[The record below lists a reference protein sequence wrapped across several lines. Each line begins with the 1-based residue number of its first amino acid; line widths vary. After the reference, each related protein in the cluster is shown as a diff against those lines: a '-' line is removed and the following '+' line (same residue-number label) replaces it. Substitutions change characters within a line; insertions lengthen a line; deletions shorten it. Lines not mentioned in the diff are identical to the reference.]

1 MPNAQSQSAWEL
13 PIRVLDIEI
22 GTGVSAVPDCAGYG
36 GARALIRREG
46 IPLGWVDLSCAPQGY
61 ITADEILAATR
72 FLLGTEVRRA
82 LADGAIRGRSSGRT
96 GYAPAISVIVCT
108 RDRPDLLT
116 RCLASLRKIDYP
128 SFEVVVVDNASK
140 TDETRQVAERAGA
153 RCVREERPGLDSA
166 RNRGIASARYDIIA
180 FTDDD
185 VEVDSKWLRGIAAGF
200 EDPSVQCV
208 SGFVMPARMDTQAE
222 LLFELCYDG
231 MGKGTRPRRWH
242 RSSMRRRQL
251 IGAHHVGI
259 GANMA
264 FRRPLLYSLGGFDPA
279 LDVGT
284 ESHGGGDLDILH
296 RALVHGAVVRYEP
309 SAIVRHYHRRDM
321 AALRRQH
328 YDNGRAFGVYLLKIL
343 RRGDIPRHVTLWYSV
358 RIWLAWYV
366 GRLIKR
372 MFKRDTLPAPLL
384 ASELWGACHAP
395 WAYFAT
401 YMQARSRDRAFG
413 RLSVQKT

>member
-1 MPNAQSQSAWEL
+1 MPNEQSSWEL
-13 PIRVLDIEI
+13 PIRVLDLEI
-22 GTGVSAVPDCAGYG
+22 AAGVEDIRDCAGYG
-36 GARALIRREG
+36 GVRALIRRRG
-46 IPLGWVDLSCAPQGY
+46 VPLGWVDLTRAASGT
-61 ITADEILAATR
+61 ISRNEVLAAVR
-72 FLLGTEVRRA
+72 YLLEGAVRRA
-82 LADGAIRGRSSGRT
+82 HAADAMQRASEQTVRYSL
-96 GYAPAISVIVCT
+96 PPISVVVCT

-116 RCLASLRKIDYP
+116 RCLESIRKLNYPDY
-128 SFEVVVVDNASK
+128 EVVVVDNASK
-140 TDETRQVAERAGA
+140 SSDTREVAERAGA

-166 RNRGIASARYDIIA
+166 RNRGIASTRHAIIV

-185 VEVDSKWLRGIAAGF
+185 VEVDRQWLRGIASGF
-200 EDPSVQCV
+200 DDPSVQCV

-231 MGKGTRPRRWH
+231 MGKGTYPRRWDPA
-242 RSSMRRRQL
+242 RMKRREL

-264 FRRPLLYSLGGFDPA
+264 FRRTLLDALGGFDPA

-296 RALVHGAVVRYEP
+296 RALIHGAVVRYEP
-309 SAIVRHYHRRDM
+309 HAIVRHHHRRDM
-321 AALRRQH
+321 QALKRQH
-328 YDNGRAFGVYLLKIL
+328 YDNGRAFGVYLLTIL
-343 RRGDIPRHVTLWYSV
+343 RRGDIPRHVTLWYST

-372 MFKRDTLPAPLL
+372 MLKRDTLPAPLL
-384 ASELWGACHAP
+384 ISELWGACHAP

-401 YMQARSRDRAFG
+401 NAQARARDRTFG
-413 RLSVQKT
+413 RLSVQKV